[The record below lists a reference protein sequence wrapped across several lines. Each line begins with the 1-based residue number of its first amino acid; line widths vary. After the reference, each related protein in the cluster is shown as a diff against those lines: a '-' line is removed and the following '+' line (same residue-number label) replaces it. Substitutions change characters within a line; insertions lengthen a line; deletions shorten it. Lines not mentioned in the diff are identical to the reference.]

1 MHITDIIKYPIL
13 TEKSY
18 QQMQDNVY
26 TFAVDRKA
34 TKFDIK
40 RAVEFIFQVK
50 VESINTFNVPR
61 KPKRVGKYSGFVAGY
76 KKAIIKLAKGSKIQ
90 ILPEEGIAADE
101 QLKENTEESKAV
113 QAKVKEISEAEK
125 KAEEKIKKA
134 SQEKTK
140 EINLQKEEQEDK
152 KDKEE

>member
-50 VESINTFNVPR
+50 VESVNTFNVPR
-61 KPKRVGKYSGFVAGY
+61 KPKRVGKYNGFVAGY
-76 KKAIIKLAKGSKIQ
+76 KKAIIKLAEGSKIQ

-101 QLKENTEESKAV
+101 QLKENVEEQKAV
-113 QAKVKEISEAEK
+113 KAKVKEISEAEK

-134 SQEKTK
+134 TQEKTK
-140 EINLQKEEQEDK
+140 ETELPKEDK
-152 KDKEE
+152 KEEEVKE

>member
-50 VESINTFNVPR
+50 VESVNTFNVPR

-76 KKAIIKLAKGSKIQ
+76 KKAIIKLAEGSKIQ
-90 ILPEEGIAADE
+90 ILPEEGIGADE
-101 QLKENTEESKAV
+101 QLKENVEEQKAV
-113 QAKVKEISEAEK
+113 KAKVKEISEAEK

-134 SQEKTK
+134 TQEKK
-140 EINLQKEEQEDK
+140 
-152 KDKEE
+152 